1 GLIGAHSSLV
11 WLSLWMFM
19 RGIGIGFAFMPAIA
33 AAFAALE
40 PSELSDA
47 TPQMNVLQRLGGSI
61 GTAVLAVVLQRA
73 LISAHHPLTPAG
85 VAGAY
90 SPAVWWSLGITALAV
105 LSLALVVGAVGT
117 ADAKKKKKPASLS
130 LTVTPN
136 HVKVGQKYTA
146 ELKGYSGRFS
156 KLGVDGH
163 SSPCA
168 STKQAENQTHSIYT
182 HVVG

>member
-1 GLIGAHSSLV
+1 
-11 WLSLWMFM
+11 M
-19 RGIGIGFAFMPAIA
+19 RKVIP
-33 AAFAALE
+33 
-40 PSELSDA
+40 
-47 TPQMNVLQRLGGSI
+47 LG
-61 GTAVLAVVLQRA
+61 
-73 LISAHHPLTPAG
+73 
-85 VAGAY
+85 
-90 SPAVWWSLGITALAV
+90 LAV

-163 SSPCA
+163 SGPCA
-168 STKQAENQTHSIYT
+168 STKKAENQTHTIFT
-182 HVVG
+182 HVVGTKTNYDWKIKFTAGATGTRHVCAYLYDPSNEGDPHQRHKSATYTATAR